1 MWVVSKRI
9 NYPYFIIDESEYDK
23 MINLQE
29 KETKEIIQLYSMA
42 IKELKRR
49 KVIRTNNVVGE
60 LGEYLAIEIYNSTA
74 CMPNLLPAPVGTEN
88 IDAISRKGDRYS
100 IKSTSNNTT
109 GVFYGLEEP
118 ESDKVDRQKFEYVII
133 CKFDDN
139 YELQTVLE
147 MNWNTFLKN
156 KRWHSRMHAW
166 NLSLTKKLYE
176 QCKVVYKN
184 NKS

>member
-1 MWVVSKRI
+1 
-9 NYPYFIIDESEYDK
+9 
-23 MINLQE
+23 
-29 KETKEIIQLYSMA
+29 MA
-42 IKELKRR
+42 IKELKQR

-74 CMPNLLPAPVGTEN
+74 GMPNLSPAPVGTEN

-118 ESDKVDRQKFEYVII
+118 KSDMIDRQKFEYVII

-147 MNWNTFLKN
+147 MDWDD
-156 KRWHSRMHAW
+156 
-166 NLSLTKKLYE
+166 
-176 QCKVVYKN
+176 
-184 NKS
+184 

>member
-1 MWVVSKRI
+1 
-9 NYPYFIIDESEYDK
+9 
-23 MINLQE
+23 MINLRE

-60 LGEYLAIEIYNSTA
+60 LGEYLAKEIYNSTPGL
-74 CMPNLLPAPVGTEN
+74 PNLSPAPVGTEN

-100 IKSTSNNTT
+100 IKYLIIRSLSM
-109 GVFYGLEEP
+109 L
-118 ESDKVDRQKFEYVII
+118 SYVNLMIT
-133 CKFDDN
+133 

-147 MNWNTFLKN
+147 MDWNTFLMN

-166 NLSLTKKLYE
+166 NLSLTKQVRQ
-176 QCKVVYKN
+176 QCKIVYK
-184 NKS
+184 KQE